1 MPCRPPQFKGSW
13 SKGGEVY
20 PHLPPPIVGSWPN
33 YAGTVG
39 ASSNKSKQRGSR
51 EKDNCWAKT
60 HHSTESFY
68 WVQFCK

>member
-39 ASSNKSKQRGSR
+39 ASSNKSKTKRIKGKGQLLGKNS
-51 EKDNCWAKT
+51 
-60 HHSTESFY
+60 SFNG
-68 WVQFCK
+68 VFLLGAIF